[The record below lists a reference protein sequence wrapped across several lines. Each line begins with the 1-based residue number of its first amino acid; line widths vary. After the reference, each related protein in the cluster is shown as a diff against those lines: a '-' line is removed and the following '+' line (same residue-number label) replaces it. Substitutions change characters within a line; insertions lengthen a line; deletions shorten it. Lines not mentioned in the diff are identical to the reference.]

1 MHQVAD
7 SLCGSATAHLSWQD
21 RFGPA
26 SGFGMFGSEA
36 RRVRNVTLSELEWG
50 ALGAAASLAF
60 LHWQGGPSTAR
71 NNLRT
76 LHVLC
81 RSNENASAGGREQK
95 IRRHA
100 LKALVAC
107 AEWYVEGW
115 PRFEADLRR
124 RGVEEEG
131 DPAGRQKVLE
141 NLTVLVPRLK
151 RALSEG
157 E

>member
-21 RFGPA
+21 RFGPT

-50 ALGAAASLAF
+50 ALGAAAGLAF
-60 LHWQGGPSTAR
+60 LHWQGGPSTVR

-76 LHVLC
+76 LHVFC

-100 LKALVAC
+100 LKALVGC
-107 AEWYVEGW
+107 AEWYIEGW

-124 RGVEEEG
+124 RGVEEDG
-131 DPAGRQKVLE
+131 DPAERQKVLDK
-141 NLTVLVPRLK
+141 LTALLPRLK
-151 RALSEG
+151 AAVSEA
-157 E
+157 